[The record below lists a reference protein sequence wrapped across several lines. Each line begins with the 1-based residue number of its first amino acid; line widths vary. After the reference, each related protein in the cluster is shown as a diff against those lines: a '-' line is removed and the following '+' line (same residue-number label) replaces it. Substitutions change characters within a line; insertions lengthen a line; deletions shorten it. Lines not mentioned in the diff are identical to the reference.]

1 LILQIFDNPDLKPQ
15 RIARGVGLGFFDG
28 VHRGH
33 LELLRTLV
41 FKCRQ
46 SGLSSAVFTFP
57 DHPEA
62 VLRPDEPFDEYLCDL
77 DDRLALLAACGLDET
92 HLQPFDLAFAAIEP
106 QAFLQKIL
114 VERLQAN
121 LIVVGHDYRFGRFGA
136 GDVSMLKS
144 WAAEREIQVVV
155 VDEVTLY
162 GERISSSCIRNLI
175 GIGDMVKANSLLGRP
190 YSLSGFVVSGRQLGR
205 RLGFPTA
212 NFPVDN
218 RLVCPAYGVYATRTH
233 VGDRVYDSVT
243 NVGLRPTVEQDR
255 ARPIVETYLY
265 EADLTLYGQ
274 NIQVD
279 FLERIRPE
287 VQFASVAELG
297 EHVGADLLAVR
308 SWHERAEQCHVKAN
322 VQNIPLNVLSTRR
335 FAQASLQLIFL
346 IPLEKRRSSGMA
358 LLLRTLT
365 ASCRRYPTRT
375 SLAAALDSQY
385 GSSIEAHLEKQG
397 DLQAISLTG
406 EGLMRWTDGSSPF
419 GETCALLFDVLLD
432 PLVDENGLF
441 DSSIVETERQNL
453 LLELAARENDRAK
466 YAYDRCLLFFCGD
479 QVQGL
484 SPVGDKQSLE
494 EISLE
499 ELREAYTFLLH
510 QTSLSAYLG
519 GHADSRILDICLE
532 GLKRLPQACR
542 PVYHPAVF
550 PSPFKPAEPAG
561 RLEHKAVE
569 QARLALAYVGLPPY
583 FSHRTII
590 ASVLNSMLGG
600 DVHSLLFDV
609 VREQMGLAY
618 SVFSM
623 NQRSLSALFVMAGVA
638 SDQITAALDAIRR
651 QLAALATGDFEASL
665 LERSRQMLETSILS
679 VNDDLSSLMAQR
691 IIGNLYG
698 RNMTREE
705 SLSLLNSVTCD
716 HIREMASQLKLVTC
730 YVLCSP
736 DQKPDLSVS
745 GLQEPVIIDS
755 EVQP

>member
-1 LILQIFDNPDLKPQ
+1 LQIFDNPGHKPQ
-15 RIARGVGLGFFDG
+15 QIARGVGLGFFDG

-41 FKCRQ
+41 FECRR
-46 SGLSSAVFTFP
+46 SGLTSAVYTFP

-62 VLRPDEPFDEYLCDL
+62 VLRPDEPFDEYLSDL
-77 DDRLALLAACGLDET
+77 PERLALLAGCGLDET
-92 HLQPFDLAFAAIEP
+92 HLQPFDSAFAAIEP
-106 QAFLQKIL
+106 LTFLQEIL
-114 VERLQAN
+114 ADRLQAK
-121 LIVVGHDYRFGRFGA
+121 LIVVGNDYRFGRFGA
-136 GDVSMLKS
+136 GDVRLLQA
-144 WAAEREIQVVV
+144 WAAEQDIQVIV

-162 GERISSSCIRNLI
+162 GERISSSRIRNLI
-175 GIGDMVKANSLLGRP
+175 GSGNMARVSSLLGRP
-190 YSLSGFVVSGRQLGR
+190 YSLSGLVVSGRQLGR

-212 NFPVDN
+212 NFPVN
-218 RLVCPAYGVYATRTH
+218 SRLVCPAYGVYATRTH
-233 VGDRVYDSVT
+233 VGGRVYDSIT
-243 NVGLRPTVEQDR
+243 NVGLRPTVEQAG

-265 EADLTLYGQ
+265 DADLTLYDQ

-287 VQFASVAELG
+287 MQFTSVAGLG
-297 EHVGADLLAVR
+297 DQVSADLLTVR
-308 SWHERAEQCHVKAN
+308 SWHEQSEQCHVKARI
-322 VQNIPLNVLSTRR
+322 QNIPLRVLSTRR

-346 IPLEKRRSSGMA
+346 IPLGKRRSSCMA

-375 SLAAALDSQY
+375 SLAAALDSLY
-385 GSSIEAHLEKQG
+385 GSTIEAHLEKQG
-397 DLQAISLTG
+397 DLQAISLTA

-419 GETCALLFDVLLD
+419 GETCDLLFDVLLD

-441 DSSIVETERQNL
+441 DPSIVETERQNL

-484 SPVGDKQSLE
+484 SPIGDRQSLE
-494 EISLE
+494 EISLD
-499 ELREAYTFLLH
+499 ELREAYSVLLQ

-519 GHADSRILDICLE
+519 GHIDSQILEACLQ
-532 GLKRLPQACR
+532 GLQRLPLSNR
-542 PVYHPAVF
+542 PEYHPAVY
-550 PSPFKPAEPAG
+550 PSPFVPAKPIGQIEN
-561 RLEHKAVE
+561 KTVE
-569 QARLALAYVGLPPY
+569 QARLALAFCGLPPY

-590 ASVLNSMLGG
+590 ASVMNSMLGG

-623 NQRSLSALFVMAGVA
+623 NQRSLSALFILAGVSA
-638 SDQITAALDAIRR
+638 DQITAALDAIRR
-651 QLAALATGDFEASL
+651 QIAVLAAGEFDDTL

-679 VNDDLSSLMAQR
+679 VNDDLSSMMAQR

-698 RNMTREE
+698 RDMTQDE
-705 SLSLLNSVTCD
+705 SISLLNSVSRD
-716 HIREMASQLKLVTC
+716 DIRELAGHLQLVTC
-730 YVLCSP
+730 YVLCGA
-736 DQKPDLSVS
+736 DQKPDLSVA
-745 GLQEPVIIDS
+745 GLPALVNQES
-755 EVQP
+755 EDQP

>member
-1 LILQIFDNPDLKPQ
+1 MQIFNNPDQKPQ

-41 FKCRQ
+41 FECRQ

-62 VLRPDEPFDEYLCDL
+62 ILRPDEPFEEYLCDL
-77 DDRLALLAACGLDET
+77 AGRLALLADCGLDET
-92 HLQPFDLAFAAIEP
+92 HLQPFDSAFAAIEP
-106 QAFLQKIL
+106 LTFLQEIL
-114 VERLQAN
+114 FERLQAA

-136 GDVSMLKS
+136 GDVRLLQT
-144 WAAEREIQVVV
+144 WAAEHDIRVIVV
-155 VDEVTLY
+155 EKVTLY
-162 GERISSSCIRNLI
+162 GDRISSSRIRNLI
-175 GIGDMVKANSLLGRP
+175 SSGDMARTSSLLGRP

-212 NFPVDN
+212 NFPVDS
-218 RLVCPAYGVYATRTH
+218 RFACPAYGVYATRTS
-233 VGDRVYDSVT
+233 VGDRVYDSIT
-243 NVGLRPTVEQDR
+243 NVGPRPTVEQEGVC
-255 ARPIVETYLY
+255 PMVETYLY
-265 EADLTLYGQ
+265 DADLTLYNQ
-274 NIQVD
+274 NIQVE

-287 VQFASVAELG
+287 MQFASVAELG
-297 EHVGADLLAVR
+297 EQVSADLLAVR
-308 SWHERAEQCHVKAN
+308 SWHEQAEQCHVKAK
-322 VQNIPLNVLSTRR
+322 VQNIPLNVLSSRR

-346 IPLEKRRSSGMA
+346 VPLEKRRSSCMA
-358 LLLRTLT
+358 LLLRILT

-375 SLAAALDSQY
+375 SMAAALDNLY

-397 DLQAISLTG
+397 DLQAISLAA

-419 GETCALLFDVLLD
+419 GETCELLFDVLLD
-432 PLVDENGLF
+432 PLVDENGHF
-441 DSSIVETERQNL
+441 DPSVVETERQNL

-466 YAYDRCLLFFCGD
+466 YAYDRCLLLFCGD

-484 SPVGDKQSLE
+484 SPIGDKQSLE
-494 EISLE
+494 EISLD
-499 ELREAYTFLLH
+499 ELREAYTCLLQ

-519 GHADSRILDICLE
+519 GHIDSQIFEICLQ
-532 GLKRLPQACR
+532 GIKRLPQTSR
-542 PVYHPAVF
+542 PAYRPAVN
-550 PSPFKPAEPAG
+550 PSPFKPAAPTG
-561 RLEHKAVE
+561 HVEHKTVE
-569 QARLALAYVGLPPY
+569 QARLALAYSGLPPY

-600 DVHSLLFDV
+600 DVHSLLFEV

-623 NQRSLSALFVMAGVA
+623 NQRSLSALFVLAGVA
-638 SDQITAALDAIRR
+638 ADQITAALDAIRR
-651 QLAALATGDFEASL
+651 QLAVLSAGDFDATL

-679 VNDDLSSLMAQR
+679 VNDDLSSMMAQR

-698 RNMTREE
+698 RNMTQEE
-705 SLSLLNSVTCD
+705 SISLLNSVTRD
-716 HIREMASQLKLVTC
+716 DIRLMASHLQLATC
-730 YVLCSP
+730 YVLCAP
-736 DQKPDLSVS
+736 DLQPDLSVA
-745 GLQEPVIIDS
+745 GLPSQVINES